1 MAKSAGVLHSTIE
14 ISDNILIQES
24 TYSYIDGIDAKRP
37 NEKQAYPNAVGY
49 GLVPQKKAKKSLMVL
64 YGLCVIFI
72 LKTAK
77 NISYQNKD
85 G

>member
-37 NEKQAYPNAVGY
+37 NEKTSVSNRGW
-49 GLVPQKKAKKSLMVL
+49 S
-64 YGLCVIFI
+64 
-72 LKTAK
+72 
-77 NISYQNKD
+77 
-85 G
+85 